1 VGRFAR
7 LLVALAAALAV
18 GVPAALAAEP
28 AGQIEVATLTGT
40 VDPITEN
47 YLARTLDRASQHHAQ
62 AVIIRMDTPGGL
74 DTSMRGINRA
84 ILKAPLAVVVWVA
97 PSGARAASAG
107 LFITEAADV
116 AVMAPGTNIGSAHHV
131 TLGGGGSPQPSG
143 SDADTLN
150 TKIEN
155 DAAAYIRA
163 LARDHGRNADWAEQG
178 VRKSVNVTA
187 DEAVELHVVDFI
199 SRDLRSLLRDLD
211 GRVVEK
217 RSLGR
222 SFTLAT
228 AGARVVE
235 VPMSGIAAFLHVL
248 ADPNIAVL
256 LLSLA
261 VLAIAFEVTHPGLIL
276 PGVVGVIA
284 AVLAFSALENL
295 PLNLAGVILLAF
307 ALILFIVDLTA
318 PTHGV
323 LTTGGIIS
331 MALGAFFLI
340 NTDFL
345 DEGVNLVLIG
355 LMVVAVGSFFGL
367 VMRKVIAAR
376 RRPPVT
382 GREGMIGALGRARE
396 ALAPSGL
403 VFVDG
408 ALWQARAPNGVS
420 IAPGESV
427 KVVGIDG
434 LQLLVQKEATP
445 PAGGH

>member
-1 VGRFAR
+1 
-7 LLVALAAALAV
+7 
-18 GVPAALAAEP
+18 
-28 AGQIEVATLTGT
+28 
-40 VDPITEN
+40 
-47 YLARTLDRASQHHAQ
+47 
-62 AVIIRMDTPGGL
+62 
-74 DTSMRGINRA
+74 
-84 ILKAPLAVVVWVA
+84 
-97 PSGARAASAG
+97 
-107 LFITEAADV
+107 
-116 AVMAPGTNIGSAHHV
+116 MAPGTNIGSAHHV

-199 SRDLRSLLRDLD
+199 SRDLPSLLRDLD

>member
-1 VGRFAR
+1 VVRFAR
-7 LLVALAAALAV
+7 LLVALAAALALTA
-18 GVPAALAAEP
+18 PLALASEP
-28 AGQIEVATLTGT
+28 GGQVEVATLTGT

-47 YLARTLDRASQHHAQ
+47 YLARTLDRAVQHHAQ
-62 AVIIRMDTPGGL
+62 AVVIRMDTPGGL

-84 ILKAPLAVVVWVA
+84 ILRAPLPVVVWVA
-97 PSGARAASAG
+97 PAGARAASAG
-107 LFITEAADV
+107 LFITQAADV

-131 TLGGGGSPQPSG
+131 TLGGGGAQPSG
-143 SDADTLN
+143 SEADTLN

-163 LARDHGRNADWAEQG
+163 LATDHGRNAEWAEQG

-199 SRDLRSLLRDLD
+199 SRDLKTLLRDLD

-217 RSLGR
+217 KSLGR

-235 VPMSGIAAFLHVL
+235 VPMGGIAAFLHVL

-331 MALGAFFLI
+331 MALGAFYLI

-345 DEGVNLVLIG
+345 DEGVNVALIA
-355 LMVVAVGSFFGL
+355 LMVLAVGAFFGL
-367 VMRKVIAAR
+367 VLRKVYAAR

-382 GREGMIGALGRARE
+382 GREGMIGAVGRVRE

-408 ALWQARAPNGVS
+408 ALWQARAPNGVL

-427 KVVGIDG
+427 TVVGIDG

-445 PAGGH
+445 PAGGN

>member
-1 VGRFAR
+1 
-7 LLVALAAALAV
+7 
-18 GVPAALAAEP
+18 
-28 AGQIEVATLTGT
+28 
-40 VDPITEN
+40 
-47 YLARTLDRASQHHAQ
+47 
-62 AVIIRMDTPGGL
+62 MDTPGGL

-84 ILKAPLAVVVWVA
+84 ILKAPLPVVVWVA
-97 PSGARAASAG
+97 PAGARAASAG
-107 LFITEAADV
+107 LFIAQAADV
-116 AVMAPGTNIGSAHHV
+116 AVMAPGTNIGSAHHIS
-131 TLGGGGSPQPSG
+131 LGGGGSPQPSG

-178 VRKSVNVTA
+178 VRKSVNVSA

-199 SRDLRSLLRDLD
+199 SRDLSTLLRDLD

-217 RSLGR
+217 KSLGR

-261 VLAIAFEVTHPGLIL
+261 ILAIAFEVTHPGLIL

-295 PLNLAGVILLAF
+295 PLNLAGVILLVF
-307 ALILFIVDLTA
+307 AVILFIVDLTA

-323 LTTGGIIS
+323 LTTGAILS
-331 MALGAFFLI
+331 MALGAFYLI

-345 DEGVNLVLIG
+345 DEGVNVVLIA
-355 LMVVAVGSFFGL
+355 LMVLAVGAFFGL
-367 VMRKVIAAR
+367 VLRKVYAAR

-382 GREGMIGALGRARE
+382 GPEGMIGAVGRVRE
-396 ALAPSGL
+396 ALAPAGL

-408 ALWQARAPNGVS
+408 ALWQARARSGAP
-420 IAPGESV
+420 IPPGESV
-427 KVVGIDG
+427 TVVGIDG

-445 PAGGH
+445 PAGGQ

>member
-1 VGRFAR
+1 VR
-7 LLVALAAALAV
+7 LLVALAAALAASV
-18 GVPAALAAEP
+18 ATALASEP
-28 AGQIEVATLTGT
+28 GGQIEVATLTGT

-47 YLARTLDRASQHHAQ
+47 YLARTLDRAAQHRAQ

-84 ILKAPLAVVVWVA
+84 ILKAPLPVVVWVA
-97 PSGARAASAG
+97 PAGARAASAG
-107 LFITEAADV
+107 LFIAQAADV
-116 AVMAPGTNIGSAHHV
+116 AVMAPGTNIGSAHHIS
-131 TLGGGGSPQPSG
+131 LGGGGSPQPSG

-178 VRKSVNVTA
+178 VRKSVNVSA

-199 SRDLRSLLRDLD
+199 SRDLSTLLRDLD

-217 RSLGR
+217 KSLGR

-261 VLAIAFEVTHPGLIL
+261 ILAIAFEVTHPGLIL

-295 PLNLAGVILLAF
+295 PLNLAGVILLVF
-307 ALILFIVDLTA
+307 AVILFIVDLTA

-323 LTTGGIIS
+323 LTTGAILS
-331 MALGAFFLI
+331 MALGAFYLI

-345 DEGVNLVLIG
+345 DEGVNVVLIA
-355 LMVVAVGSFFGL
+355 LMVLAVGAFFGL
-367 VMRKVIAAR
+367 VLRKVYAAR

-382 GREGMIGALGRARE
+382 GPEGMIGAVGRVRE
-396 ALAPSGL
+396 ALAPAGL

-408 ALWQARAPNGVS
+408 ALWQARARSGAP
-420 IAPGESV
+420 IPPGESV
-427 KVVGIDG
+427 TVVGIDG

-445 PAGGH
+445 PAGGQ